1 VTQTA
6 SDLKKGQK
14 RNRDKNPPKDK
25 GVPVEKKLQDVM
37 KVWCFNCKKLGHFA
51 KDCEKVP
58 HDLM

>member
-1 VTQTA
+1 VIITHQRT
-6 SDLKKGQK
+6 
-14 RNRDKNPPKDK
+14 K